1 MKPMKGWT
9 QLREQL
15 DIVDVIQL
23 YLPLKQNEQTYI
35 GVCPFHQGRDW
46 SLSVSASKQ
55 LYACSRCGHSGDAI
69 HFVMSIE
76 GITWKEA
83 AERLAQQAGYT
94 FTEINPDPQLER
106 IREALTLA
114 AKLYHHTLL
123 TTPYGQP
130 GREYLLQ
137 RGIQS
142 ETIETFQI
150 GYAPSSFQ
158 FVLPFLQRRGF
169 SKQEIEQAGL
179 IGRSTKGRAYDRFRR
194 RVIFPIH
201 DQKGH
206 IIGFNG
212 RLVAGEG
219 PKYLNSPE
227 SPLYQKR
234 AYLFNLHRA
243 QETMEQKQQA
253 LLFEGTMDV
262 LSAWQAGVK
271 QGVATLGTALTETQ
285 VKRLKRH
292 TRQII
297 LCYDADEAGVNASQK
312 AIKVLQSEQC
322 IVRVARMPQGADPDT
337 YIQQHG
343 AEAFRQNILAQAETA
358 IAFQLWCA
366 KRQVNWHDE
375 DERLA
380 YAERAL
386 AILATH
392 ASKQEKEIYLET
404 IATECQLSVDVLK
417 SELHKYRQKQRKRR
431 FSWKRLP
438 QRPKTPAQDPLYA
451 AERYLLAQMMRS
463 SAVTHKVQEQLGSE
477 FHLPIHER
485 LAAQIY
491 AYYAQNTDSGMDH
504 FLQTLQEPDLLTL
517 AQQLAM
523 RQVAEPS
530 VEELQQSIERIRQIP
545 IEQEIAAKKQQIE
558 TLGKSDPV
566 RAAKLN
572 QEIMALKSQLKH

>member
-1 MKPMKGWT
+1 MKQMQGWT

-15 DIVDVIQL
+15 DIVDVIQS

-94 FTEINPDPQLER
+94 FTEINPDPHLDR

-114 AKLYHHTLL
+114 AKLFHHTLL
-123 TTPYGQP
+123 ATPYGHP

-137 RGIQS
+137 RGIQPQ
-142 ETIETFQI
+142 TIKTFQI
-150 GYAPSSFQ
+150 GYAPYSFQ

-179 IGRSTKGRAYDRFRR
+179 IGRSAKGRAYDRFRR

-201 DQKGH
+201 DQKGQ

-212 RLVAGEG
+212 RLIAGEG

-234 AYLFNLHRA
+234 AHLFNLHRA
-243 QETMEQKQQA
+243 QEAIEQKQQA

-285 VKRLKRH
+285 VKRLKRYA
-292 TRQII
+292 RQVI

-312 AIKVLQSEQC
+312 AIEVLHSEQC
-322 IVRVARMPQGADPDT
+322 TVRVTRMPQGTDPDT

-358 IAFQLWCA
+358 LAFQLWCA
-366 KRQVNWHDE
+366 RRQVNWHDE

-380 YAERAL
+380 YAQRAL
-386 AILATH
+386 TILATL
-392 ASKQEKEIYLET
+392 ASKQEQEIYLET

-417 SELHKYRQKQRKRR
+417 SELHKYRQKQTRQR
-431 FSWKRLP
+431 FARKRLP
-438 QRPKTPAQDPLYA
+438 QRPNIPAQDPLYA
-451 AERYLLAQMMRS
+451 DERYLLAQMMRS
-463 SAVTHKVQEQLGSE
+463 SAVTRKVEELLGPE
-477 FHLPIHER
+477 FHLPLHER
-485 LAAQIY
+485 LAAQLY
-491 AYYAQNTDSGMDH
+491 AYYAQRIDGEMDD

-530 VEELQQSIERIRQIP
+530 LQELQQSIKCIRQIP
-545 IEQEIAAKKQQIE
+545 LKQEIAAKEQQVKA
-558 TLGKSDPV
+558 LDKSDPV
-566 RAAKLN
+566 RAAMLN
-572 QEIMALKSQLKH
+572 QEIMALKSQLKY